1 MAIMEKNDTYIGRVK
16 VTMVCGCVS
25 VGVCARAQ
33 GGGSFGHLN

>member
-1 MAIMEKNDTYIGRVK
+1 MAIMEKNDTYIGRVR
-16 VTMVCGCVS
+16 VCGCVS